1 MAANIEETHVEGETD
16 PQEVLGSPPSRQRR
30 TCGAAVLLTE
40 ESVAIKP
47 NLRVFAV
54 VAAAGLALT
63 ACGSSNSSGGTAGG
77 STCGHYNLAFLGA
90 TTGDAGALGQNMVGG
105 IKLALSEYNK
115 AHSDC
120 TVGLKVSDSQ
130 GDPVKATPL
139 ATKIVQDT
147 SIVGLVGPGFSGE
160 SLATGKTFFAAGL
173 PSISPSATNATITQ
187 SGWSTWHR
195 VIGNDSIQGAAD
207 VKYMENTAGAKSI
220 YLVHDDQD
228 YSVGLA
234 GFVKDALGSSM
245 SGEDAVQQKQTD
257 FGPTVTK
264 VTSASPDAV
273 FYAGYYPEGGLL
285 CKQLRQAGFK
295 GLFMS
300 GDGSEDPAFVSTA
313 GAQAAEG
320 AILSAPAAPAPADF
334 NTKYKALNG
343 KDSGLYSTQSYDA
356 ANIFLAG
363 IDAGKTSHADMNTF
377 IGSYDKTGVS
387 GPIKFD
393 SKGDISAQ
401 TIYAY
406 KVSGGK
412 LDTANPT
419 LIK

>member
-1 MAANIEETHVEGETD
+1 LGTKQTIRSLAA
-16 PQEVLGSPPSRQRR
+16 L
-30 TCGAAVLLTE
+30 
-40 ESVAIKP
+40 
-47 NLRVFAV
+47 
-54 VAAAGLALT
+54 AAAGLALT
-63 ACGSSNSSGGTAGG
+63 ACGSSSSSSSAAGGGSDCTAGQKI
-77 STCGHYNLAFLGA
+77 AFLGA
-90 TTGDAGALGQNMVGG
+90 TTGPNGALGQNMVGG
-105 IKLALSEYNK
+105 IKLALDEYNK

-120 TVGLKVSDSQ
+120 KVGFEAFDSQ

-147 SIVGLVGPGFSGE
+147 SIIGLVGPGFSGE
-160 SLATGKTFFAAGL
+160 SLATGKTFAAAGL

-187 SGWSTWHR
+187 QGWTTWHR

-207 VKYMENTAGAKSI
+207 VKYMEDTANAKKI

-234 GFVKDALGSSM
+234 GFVKTALGSAM
-245 SGEDAVQQKQTD
+245 AGEDAVQQNQTD

-264 VTSASPDAV
+264 VTSSSPDAV

-334 NTKYKALNG
+334 NAKYKTVNG
-343 KDSGLYSTQSYDA
+343 KDAGLYSTQSYDA
-356 ANIFLAG
+356 TNIFLAG
-363 IDAGKTSHADMNTF
+363 VEAGDTSHADMNTF
-377 IGSYDKTGVS
+377 IGSYTKTGVS

-393 SKGDISAQ
+393 DKGDISAQ

-412 LDTANPT
+412 LDTATPT

>member
-1 MAANIEETHVEGETD
+1 MKLNLRA
-16 PQEVLGSPPSRQRR
+16 L
-30 TCGAAVLLTE
+30 AVL
-40 ESVAIKP
+40 
-47 NLRVFAV
+47 
-54 VAAAGLALT
+54 AAAGLALT
-63 ACGSSNSSGGTAGG
+63 ACGSSDSSSTAGG
-77 STCGHYNLAFLGA
+77 SGSCGHYNLAFLGA
-90 TTGDAGALGQNMVGG
+90 TTGPAGALGQNMVGG

-115 AHSDC
+115 DHADC
-120 TVGLKVSDSQ
+120 KVELKVFDSQ
-130 GDPVKATPL
+130 GDPTKATPL
-139 ATKIVQDT
+139 ATKIVQDP
-147 SIVGLVGPGFSGE
+147 SIIGLVGPGFSGE

-207 VKYMENTAGAKSI
+207 VKYMENTANAKKI

-234 GFVKDALGSSM
+234 GFVKTALGSAM
-245 SGEDAVQQKQTD
+245 VGEDAVQQNQTD
-257 FGPTVTK
+257 FSATVTK
-264 VTSASPDAV
+264 VTAASPDAV

-300 GDGSEDPAFVSTA
+300 GDGSEDQHFVTTA

-320 AILSAPAAPAPADF
+320 AILSAPAAPAPPAF
-334 NTKYKALNG
+334 NAKYKAVNG
-343 KDSGLYSTQSYDA
+343 SDSGLYSTQSYDA
-356 ANIFLAG
+356 TNIFLAG
-363 IDAGKTSHADMNTF
+363 IDAGKTSHADMNAF
-377 IGSYDKTGVS
+377 INSWDDTGVS

-406 KVSGGK
+406 KVSNGK
-412 LDTANPT
+412 LDTAHPT

>member
-1 MAANIEETHVEGETD
+1 VRLFFDG
-16 PQEVLGSPPSRQRR
+16 GK
-30 TCGAAVLLTE
+30 
-40 ESVAIKP
+40 VAIKP
-47 NLRVFAV
+47 NLRALAV
-54 VAAAGLALT
+54 LAAAGLALT
-63 ACGSSNSSGGTAGG
+63 ACGSSDSSGTASGG
-77 STCGHYNLAFLGA
+77 GDCGNYNLAFLGA

-105 IKLALSEYNK
+105 IKLALDEYNK

-120 TVGLKVSDSQ
+120 KVGLKVSDSQ
-130 GDPVKATPL
+130 GDPAKATPL
-139 ATKIVQDT
+139 ATKIVQDS
-147 SIVGLVGPGFSGE
+147 SIIGLVGPGFSGE

-187 SGWSTWHR
+187 SGWTTWHR

-207 VKYMENTAGAKSI
+207 VKYMEETANAKKI
-220 YLVHDDQD
+220 YLIHDDQD

-234 GFVKDALGSSM
+234 GFVKDALGSAM
-245 SGEDAVQQKQTD
+245 TGEDAVQQKQTD

-273 FYAGYYPEGGLL
+273 FYSGYYPEGGLL

-334 NTKYKALNG
+334 NAKYKAVNN
-343 KDSGLYSTQSYDA
+343 KDAGLYSTQSYDA
-356 ANIFLAG
+356 TNIFLAG
-363 IDAGKTSHADMNTF
+363 LEAGKTSHSDMNSF
-377 IGSYDKTGVS
+377 IGAYEKTGVS

-393 SKGDISAQ
+393 DKGDISAQ

-406 KVSGGK
+406 KVTGGK
-412 LDTANPT
+412 LDVANPT

>member
-1 MAANIEETHVEGETD
+1 MG
-16 PQEVLGSPPSRQRR
+16 
-30 TCGAAVLLTE
+30 
-40 ESVAIKP
+40 IKP
-47 NLRVFAV
+47 KLRALAAL
-54 VAAAGLALT
+54 AAAGLALT
-63 ACGSSNSSGGTAGG
+63 ACGSSDSSSSTAGSG
-77 STCGHYNLAFLGA
+77 SDCGHYNLAFLGA

-105 IKLALSEYNK
+105 IKLALDEYNK

-120 TVGLKVSDSQ
+120 TVGLKVFDSQ

-147 SIVGLVGPGFSGE
+147 SIIGLVGPGFSGE
-160 SLATGKTFFAAGL
+160 SLATGKTFYAAGL
-173 PSISPSATNATITQ
+173 PSISPSATNATITE

-207 VKYMENTAGAKSI
+207 VKYMEGTGGAKKI

-234 GFVKDALGSSM
+234 GFVKTALGSAM
-245 SGEDAVQQKQTD
+245 IGEDAVQQKQTD

-273 FYAGYYPEGGLL
+273 FYAGYYPEAGLL
-285 CKQLRQAGFK
+285 CKQLRQAGYK

-300 GDGSEDPAFVSTA
+300 GDGSEDPAFVTTA

-320 AILSAPAAPAPADF
+320 AVLSAPAAPAPADF
-334 NTKYKALNG
+334 NSKYKALNN
-343 KDSGLYSTQSYDA
+343 KDSGLYSTQSFDA

-363 IDAGKTSHADMNTF
+363 IEAGKTSHADMNTF

-406 KVSGGK
+406 KVTGGK

>member
-1 MAANIEETHVEGETD
+1 M
-16 PQEVLGSPPSRQRR
+16 
-30 TCGAAVLLTE
+30 
-40 ESVAIKP
+40 
-47 NLRVFAV
+47 
-54 VAAAGLALT
+54 
-63 ACGSSNSSGGTAGG
+63 
-77 STCGHYNLAFLGA
+77 GA

-105 IKLALSEYNK
+105 IKLALDEYNK
-115 AHSDC
+115 DHADC
-120 TVGLKVSDSQ
+120 KVGLKVSDSQ
-130 GDPVKATPL
+130 GDPAKAPAL

-147 SIVGLVGPGFSGE
+147 SIIGLVGPGFSGE
-160 SLATGKTFFAAGL
+160 SLATGKTFYEAGL

-187 SGWSTWHR
+187 QGWTTWHR

-207 VKYMENTAGAKSI
+207 VKYMENTAGAKKI
-220 YLVHDDQD
+220 YLIHDDQD

-234 GFVKDALGSSM
+234 GFVKTALGSAM
-245 SGEDAVQQKQTD
+245 IGEDAVQQKQTD

-264 VTSASPDAV
+264 VTAASPDAV

-285 CKQLRQAGFK
+285 CKQLRQAGYK

-300 GDGSEDPAFVSTA
+300 GDGSEDPAFVTTA

-334 NTKYKALNG
+334 NKKYKAVNG

-356 ANIFLAG
+356 TNIFLKG
-363 IDAGKTSHADMNTF
+363 IEAGKTSHADMNSF
-377 IGSYDKTGVS
+377 IGSYSGTGVS

-412 LDTANPT
+412 LDVNNPT

>member
-1 MAANIEETHVEGETD
+1 
-16 PQEVLGSPPSRQRR
+16 LGTKHILR
-30 TCGAAVLLTE
+30 TLAVIA
-40 ESVAIKP
+40 S
-47 NLRVFAV
+47 
-54 VAAAGLALT
+54 AGLALT
-63 ACGSSNSSGGTAGG
+63 ACGSNSSSNTAGG
-77 STCGHYNLAFLGA
+77 GGSCGHYNLAFLGA

-105 IKLALSEYNK
+105 IKLALDEYNK
-115 AHSDC
+115 NHADC
-120 TVGLKVSDSQ
+120 KVGLKVSDSQ
-130 GDPVKATPL
+130 GDPAKAPAL
-139 ATKIVQDT
+139 ATKIVQDP
-147 SIVGLVGPGFSGE
+147 SIIGLVGPGFSGE
-160 SLATGKTFFAAGL
+160 SLATGKTFYEAGL

-187 SGWSTWHR
+187 QGWTTWHR

-207 VKYMENTAGAKSI
+207 VKYMENTANAKKI
-220 YLVHDDQD
+220 FLVHDDQD

-234 GFVKDALGSSM
+234 GFVKTALGSAM
-245 SGEDAVQQKQTD
+245 AGEDAVQQKQTD

-285 CKQLRQAGFK
+285 CKQLRQAGYK

-300 GDGSEDPAFVSTA
+300 GDGSEDPAFVTTA

-334 NTKYKALNG
+334 NAKYKALNG

-363 IDAGKTSHADMNTF
+363 IDAGKTSHEDMNTF